1 MLADKYRPSP
11 FFPITSLQAQCFHAL
26 THSLAQRRTAI
37 SFTDNMFRTLS
48 IATGVVPPS
57 LRSHS
62 SRRSLRLDPSA
73 TQLAPEIDSRS
84 LGPQSGKET
93 HTNPLP
99 SERPSPFNAV
109 FRHSMHGNTV
119 QRKVWSHAA
128 NSGKLFFVTEGL
140 RGQSKWG
147 P

>member
-1 MLADKYRPSP
+1 MRL
-11 FFPITSLQAQCFHAL
+11 
-26 THSLAQRRTAI
+26 
-37 SFTDNMFRTLS
+37 RTLWRNGARLS
-48 IATGVVPPS
+48 LLLTTCSELFLLQRGWYPPS

-109 FRHSMHGNTV
+109 FRHSMRGNTV